1 MRNYTVLFENQD
13 IIAIIK
19 PCGVAVQG
27 GAGISNPL
35 IDDIDRIY
43 SKKHFLIHRLDK
55 DTEGILI
62 VGKTSTAAAKYSK
75 ILNSPET
82 KKEYIAL
89 VSGNVESSSGTIKIP
104 LEKDGRL
111 VNAVSKYKVLEKKSD
126 FTKLAV
132 SIETGRMH
140 QIRIHMAKAGHP
152 IIGDDK
158 YGNFKLNKELK
169 KNMGVKKLMLAAIK
183 LELYISPAEKKI
195 FTCPVPEHILSFWN
209 KL

>member
-1 MRNYTVLFENQD
+1 MFENQD

>member
-1 MRNYTVLFENQD
+1 MFENQD
-13 IIAIIK
+13 ILVIIK

-27 GAGISNPL
+27 GAGVSNPL

-62 VGKTSTAAAKYSK
+62 IGKTSTAAAKYSG
-75 ILNSPET
+75 ILNSTET

-89 VSGNVESSSGTIKIP
+89 VSGKVEPNSGIIKIP
-104 LEKDGRL
+104 LEKDGKP
-111 VNAVSKYKVLEKKSD
+111 VNAVSKYKVLERKSE
-126 FTKLAV
+126 FTKLSV

-140 QIRIHMAKAGHP
+140 QIRIHLAKSGYP
-152 IIGDDK
+152 IVGDDK

-169 KNMGVKKLMLAAIK
+169 KSMGVKKLMLAAVK
-183 LELYISPAEKKI
+183 LELALYPAEKKI
-195 FTCPVPEHILSFWN
+195 FTCPLPEHILSFWN
-209 KL
+209 NL

>member
-1 MRNYTVLFENQD
+1 MFENQD

-55 DTEGILI
+55 DTEGVLI

-89 VSGNVESSSGTIKIP
+89 VSGNVESSSGTIKNP

>member
-1 MRNYTVLFENQD
+1 MFENQD

-183 LELYISPAEKKI
+183 LELYIFPAEKKI

>member
-1 MRNYTVLFENQD
+1 MFENQD

-195 FTCPVPEHILSFWN
+195 FACPVPEHILSFWN

>member
-1 MRNYTVLFENQD
+1 MFENQD
-13 IIAIIK
+13 IIVIIK

>member
-1 MRNYTVLFENQD
+1 MFENQD

-140 QIRIHMAKAGHP
+140 QIRIHMAKAGNP

>member
-1 MRNYTVLFENQD
+1 MFENQD

-89 VSGNVESSSGTIKIP
+89 VSGNMESSSGTIKIP

>member
-1 MRNYTVLFENQD
+1 MFENQD

-19 PCGVAVQG
+19 PCGLAVQG

>member
-75 ILNSPET
+75 ILNSPEA

>member
-1 MRNYTVLFENQD
+1 MFENQD

-35 IDDIDRIY
+35 IDDIDRNY

-75 ILNSPET
+75 ILNSPEA

>member
-1 MRNYTVLFENQD
+1 MFENQD

-82 KKEYIAL
+82 KKEYITL

>member
-1 MRNYTVLFENQD
+1 MFENQD

-89 VSGNVESSSGTIKIP
+89 VSGNVESSSGIIKIP

>member
-1 MRNYTVLFENQD
+1 MFENQD

-75 ILNSPET
+75 ILNSPKT

>member
-1 MRNYTVLFENQD
+1 MFENQD

-209 KL
+209 

>member
-1 MRNYTVLFENQD
+1 MFENQD

-82 KKEYIAL
+82 KKEYVAL

>member
-1 MRNYTVLFENQD
+1 MFENQD

-209 KL
+209 KF

>member
-1 MRNYTVLFENQD
+1 MFENQD
-13 IIAIIK
+13 IITIIK

>member
-1 MRNYTVLFENQD
+1 MFENQD

-89 VSGNVESSSGTIKIP
+89 VSGNVESSSRTIKIP

>member
-1 MRNYTVLFENQD
+1 MFENQD

-89 VSGNVESSSGTIKIP
+89 VSGNVESSSGIIKIP

-152 IIGDDK
+152 IIGDYK

>member
-1 MRNYTVLFENQD
+1 MFENQD

-111 VNAVSKYKVLEKKSD
+111 VNAVSKYKVLEKKSN

>member
-1 MRNYTVLFENQD
+1 MFENQD

-140 QIRIHMAKAGHP
+140 QIRIHMSKAGHP

>member
-1 MRNYTVLFENQD
+1 MFENQD

-75 ILNSPET
+75 ILNSPEA

>member
-1 MRNYTVLFENQD
+1 MFENQD

-183 LELYISPAEKKI
+183 LELYISPAEKNI
-195 FTCPVPEHILSFWN
+195 FTCPVPEHILSFLN

>member
-1 MRNYTVLFENQD
+1 M
-13 IIAIIK
+13 
-19 PCGVAVQG
+19 
-27 GAGISNPL
+27 
-35 IDDIDRIY
+35 
-43 SKKHFLIHRLDK
+43 
-55 DTEGILI
+55 
-62 VGKTSTAAAKYSK
+62 
-75 ILNSPET
+75 
-82 KKEYIAL
+82 
-89 VSGNVESSSGTIKIP
+89 SGNVESSSGTIKIP
-104 LEKDGRL
+104 LEKDVRL

-152 IIGDDK
+152 IIGYDK

>member
-75 ILNSPET
+75 ILNSPEA

-111 VNAVSKYKVLEKKSD
+111 VNAVSKYKVLETCCIYRNRKNAPNQDSYGKSR
-126 FTKLAV
+126 
-132 SIETGRMH
+132 SSH
-140 QIRIHMAKAGHP
+140 
-152 IIGDDK
+152 
-158 YGNFKLNKELK
+158 Y
-169 KNMGVKKLMLAAIK
+169 
-183 LELYISPAEKKI
+183 
-195 FTCPVPEHILSFWN
+195 W
-209 KL
+209 

>member
-1 MRNYTVLFENQD
+1 MFENQD

-183 LELYISPAEKKI
+183 LELYISPVEKKI

>member
-1 MRNYTVLFENQD
+1 MFENQD

-75 ILNSPET
+75 ILNSPEA

-195 FTCPVPEHILSFWN
+195 FTCPVPEHIISFWN